1 MRLSTKFPLIASLL
15 GLNLLITQG
24 IALWHDG
31 HLEGAALGWSL
42 WGLFAAGAAVMI
54 WQFVSVTGISRRL
67 SRAERVLQEFSKG
80 NLSERVEVKAGGD
93 EVDTVLL
100 GINALGT
107 NMVGI
112 IGEIRAANSTL
123 GTVTHDFAHRFEAI
137 FQSAE
142 DMKGSSNTVAAAA
155 EQAAAS
161 VMSISSATEE
171 MSSTVASVATAM
183 EEMNASVNEVAR
195 SCQEESKIATQAEQ
209 QVASSRQLMERLGVS
224 ANEIGRIVSVISAI
238 ANKTNL
244 LALNATIEAA
254 SAGDAGK
261 GFAVVANEVKELA
274 RQTSR
279 ATGEIREQIEQ
290 MQGNAQAA
298 IGSMSDIAHIIEQV
312 NTISQTIVAAVEEQ
326 TVTTNE
332 ISKNLSDASFVA
344 NEIARNVSESA
355 EGIREVSSSIQR
367 VNTETATVAGQIGD
381 SREGANNLSELAK
394 VLGSVVST
402 FKFKAAKVELT
413 RDLLTGISKMDSQ
426 HRRLFDLINE
436 LNDAITNGKGKAV
449 MTRVLDSLIEYT
461 ELHFNEEERAL
472 EDIRYPDIE
481 IQKRA
486 HRAFV
491 AKAREF
497 KADFES
503 GKGMV
508 SSSIVNFL
516 NDWLVKHI
524 GGLDKKYGPY
534 LKKSGMGRA

>member
-1 MRLSTKFPLIASLL
+1 MKISTKLPLIAGVL
-15 GLNLLITQG
+15 GVNILVTQS
-24 IALWHDG
+24 IALWHDSFIPDG
-31 HLEGAALGWSL
+31 ALGWVL
-42 WGLFAAGAAVMI
+42 WALFSVGAAMMT
-54 WQFVSVTGISRRL
+54 WQFVFVSGVRRRL
-67 SRAERVLQEFSKG
+67 GLAEKALSEIAKG
-80 NLSERVEVKAGGD
+80 NLSERLDVKTGGD
-93 EVDTVLL
+93 ELDDVLL

-107 NMVGI
+107 SMAGV
-112 IGEIRAANSTL
+112 IGEIRSANATL
-123 GTVTHDFAHRFEAI
+123 SSVSNDFAQRFESI
-137 FQSAE
+137 YSSAE
-142 DMKGSSNTVAAAA
+142 DMRGSSNTVAAAA
-155 EQAAAS
+155 EQASAS
-161 VMSISSATEE
+161 VMSISSSTEE
-171 MSSTVASVATAM
+171 MSSTVSSVATAM

-290 MQGNAQAA
+290 MQTNAQAA

-312 NTISQTIVAAVEEQ
+312 NAISQTIVAAVEEQ

-332 ISKNLSDASFVA
+332 ISKNLSDASFSA

-367 VNTETATVAGQIGD
+367 VNSETGTVAGQIGD
-381 SREGANNLSELAK
+381 SRESAKNLAELTR

-402 FKFKAAKVELT
+402 FKIKAVRVELT
-413 RDLLTGISKMDSQ
+413 RDLLTGVGKMDSQ

-436 LNDAITNGKGKAV
+436 LNDAITNGKGRTV
-449 MTRVLDSLIEYT
+449 MTRVLDSLIDYT
-461 ELHFNEEERAL
+461 ELHFGEEERVL
-472 EDIRYPDIE
+472 EQIRYPDIE

-497 KADFES
+497 KVDFES

-508 SSSIVNFL
+508 STSIVNFL

-524 GGLDKKYGPY
+524 GGLDKKYAPFM
-534 LKKSGMGRA
+534 KKSGIN